1 MKEKIL
7 FIAQEGLN
15 KGGVQTVIM
24 NLTKELSSKYQF
36 DIILFTSESR
46 YYDDYFES
54 LGGRIFRIS
63 FFNSRN
69 IYVKRLEKF
78 LRKTIGYY
86 LIKKVILR
94 NGPYKAI
101 HCHNSI
107 ESSTALS
114 AAKSCGISK
123 RINQIHVVFDDSNS
137 CFFLKMQHEY
147 LKEKM
152 SRLATASIGCSDLA
166 CKSFFKDNYQ
176 VILNPFDDKLYIPS
190 DKETLFKSPIIIQV
204 GNFSNLKNQL
214 FSIKVFNELLK
225 SYPNAHFNII
235 GHDYER
241 YMEKMNSL
249 IDTYGIRGNIT
260 FFPSDANIPKIMD
273 SSSYLLMPSRT
284 ESFGIVLVEAQAMGL
299 KCIASDKIPQESN
312 AGGCI
317 YKSIEDNPLEWA
329 KIIINDFK
337 KTKGAHRKYDMSS
350 FKSMNIASQIE
361 KLYE

>member
-24 NLTKELSSKYQF
+24 NITKELSSKYQF
-36 DIILFTSESR
+36 DIILFTNESR
-46 YYDDYFES
+46 YYDEIFKS

-78 LRKTIGYY
+78 LRKTIGYF
-86 LIKKVILR
+86 LIKKIILR

-137 CFFLKMQHEY
+137 CFFSRMHHEY

-152 SRLATASIGCSDLA
+152 SRLATSSIGCSDLA
-166 CKSFFKDNYQ
+166 CKS
-176 VILNPFDDKLYIPS
+176 LIPS
-190 DKETLFKSPIIIQV
+190 TLPDVKEFCVKKDKPPGISMAPVFCCAFV
-204 GNFSNLKNQL
+204 
-214 FSIKVFNELLK
+214 SILATKEN
-225 SYPNAHFNII
+225 
-235 GHDYER
+235 G
-241 YMEKMNSL
+241 
-249 IDTYGIRGNIT
+249 
-260 FFPSDANIPKIMD
+260 
-273 SSSYLLMPSRT
+273 
-284 ESFGIVLVEAQAMGL
+284 
-299 KCIASDKIPQESN
+299 
-312 AGGCI
+312 AG
-317 YKSIEDNPLEWA
+317 S
-329 KIIINDFK
+329 
-337 KTKGAHRKYDMSS
+337 
-350 FKSMNIASQIE
+350 
-361 KLYE
+361 